1 MGTIQ
6 VISKTYCC
14 VDNKDRNIFN
24 EDLDEDSDDDE
35 DDNGD
40 DKQVIEK
47 INSFDTDINKSQLLE
62 I

>member
-14 VDNKDRNIFN
+14 VDNEDKNVFN
-24 EDLDEDSDDDE
+24 EDLESESE
-35 DDNGD
+35 DDNED

-47 INSFDTDINKSQLLE
+47 
-62 I
+62 